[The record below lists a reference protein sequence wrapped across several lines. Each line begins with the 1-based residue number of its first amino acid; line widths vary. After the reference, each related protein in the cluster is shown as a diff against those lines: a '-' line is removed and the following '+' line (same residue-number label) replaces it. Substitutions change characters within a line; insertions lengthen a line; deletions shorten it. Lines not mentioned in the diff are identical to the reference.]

1 MQKIIRNRKFLKL
14 FLNKFKNRVKKQIRV
29 KMEELETQ
37 KSDTVKNVPKIDET
51 VYKEL
56 QALLKKRKVSKNKFI
71 SKILG
76 KIW

>member
-76 KIW
+76 KI